1 MTDADPGGTSGRTRS
16 DFPPALSRALEV
28 LRGVAEREACG
39 DLVRTLLPLSVSG
52 GAAGMRARGDFADR
66 GVDRALRGVGT
77 TTSMCGRARRAASA
91 QQKSTGDGWFHA
103 NWIKFVDTID
113 RGARSQLT
121 ATVYVTGEA
130 AAPQLSSPLL

>member
-1 MTDADPGGTSGRTRS
+1 MLLWQACEREEKLRDKLLRERASFRAKS
-16 DFPPALSRALEV
+16 NEYESVCNALSRALEV

-77 TTSMCGRARRAASA
+77 TTSMCGRARAA
-91 QQKSTGDGWFHA
+91 KSSKCTTKNHTGDGFTR
-103 NWIKFVDTID
+103 I
-113 RGARSQLT
+113 GSS
-121 ATVYVTGEA
+121 
-130 AAPQLSSPLL
+130 LSTQ